1 MQRSWLTALVLVS
14 VSLPT
19 PLLAQSSIGGGSF
32 RVGAVGPDAC
42 RPGQVCLSGDVDGD
56 GDDDLVSFAASS
68 GPISV
73 SLSRRTHFLPP
84 VTWLNGACRTGR
96 CELVDVTRDGRADL
110 VWFHPASSTQVYV
123 YESDP
128 SRGQFRYRGLVR
140 PTHCPSVDRC
150 RMQDVDGDGLAD
162 VIGIDPTRG
171 DVSVAYGTSV
181 LAFRA
186 PRIEHV
192 GLCRGDTQC
201 HLLDA
206 DRNGVVDVVR
216 IARGGSTD
224 GHVYVDTLGARSGR
238 LVLSRFCA
246 GATCAAGD
254 FDGDGHLD
262 LVALGSS
269 VSVALGTPEPPYF
282 VRNGAWLSRPAIAG
296 ATLGDFDGDGRTDL
310 LESNELVVVGRAT
323 AQVDALTWQ
332 YTLSR
337 DRTERARWRAVD
349 ARLAALAE
357 SIAEASGRGPTLG
370 DLSPALPD
378 LSPRLP
384 SLPPSSPTPARPS
397 LASSAFDLGV
407 RDPVGVDL
415 AAYDAA
421 QQASLHDAIVDELEA
436 ILAEVPSDDAM
447 NERDVTS
454 VYRTLGKGAVA
465 LAALQSGAGLGLD
478 MRGGRRCGAGF
489 FVDWLVVDD
498 EGRVSPWVGGAPRF
512 FDRLGDDDVKAKE
525 ATIRA
530 LADVAESIRCLG
542 ANEIARLEQAWAVSV
557 TSLVLRLADD
567 GKRVAARAL
576 WDATTPITL
585 LLFDAAKYLYRPA
598 TMELLRFPA
607 SLELEDL
614 GAADVLAE
622 PRAYE
627 ETLAHALYCEAE
639 AGVLASF
646 GLWLDDLFHGGVINQ
661 VPMRAIK
668 GRGFGTV
675 CGFLEQATDR
685 LRLGEG
691 DCSLLEMASIGA
703 GFCRSRRSCQQ
714 LGPNEDRFGESEAEG
729 DGFSLPSPGMPGSS
743 YTHFGLLRSE
753 LGRIPCSGGGEG
765 GAVPEL
771 CSAIGTG
778 SLRGR
783 FSANPEEDL
792 AMRCALDVA
801 GLAPG
806 LSPQIER
813 SANLPAQCML
823 GDKEAKEPEPPA
835 EDEAK
840 PNEPETPSE
849 GRDQEQPERPGDA
862 PPPGSNQDRSKQ
874 WARDWAAANVASA
887 RANAVATIKSRQAAF
902 LAAMVEV
909 AGERLAGRRAR
920 EAALA
925 RALVRLEELHDGDP
939 SNGETNVRVGTTMNV
954 IERYNVRDASGY
966 YDPSSG
972 NIVVSADQLHQ
983 SAFGEFCG
991 TRCGSVA
998 AAEAYRGAFQKTMTH
1013 ELLHQLVHL
1022 FEQEGGTRGGQ
1033 SFDPPGSGPIDSN
1046 SHRVIMDRMGFRC
1059 DPNDLT
1065 CASDCSTAS
1074 FAQERA
1080 VACLAPEARPREP
1093 NRCVAADCFED
1104 SQHQGVPFS
1113 CVDGSLG
1120 ARPGTCA
1127 YVYCGDLSQSALAR
1141 SCCSSSGDDLGGG
1154 RGPIGCGVVSPP
1166 PPGCA
1171 ATPSIPGIPLPPIPV
1186 PWPGP
1191 APLPFR

>member
-1 MQRSWLTALVLVS
+1 MQRSWLAALALVC
-14 VSLPT
+14 VSLPS
-19 PLLAQSSIGGGSF
+19 PLMAQASMGGGSF
-32 RVGAVGPDAC
+32 RVGISGPDAC
-42 RPGQVCLSGDVDGD
+42 RPGQICLSGDVDGD
-56 GDDDLVSFAASS
+56 GDDDLVSFSPTS
-68 GPISV
+68 GPVSV
-73 SLSRRTHFLPP
+73 SVSRRTHFQPP
-84 VTWLNGACRTGR
+84 VAWVNGPCRTGR
-96 CELVDVTRDGRADL
+96 CQLIDVTRDGRADL
-110 VWFHPASSTQVYV
+110 VWFHPASSTQIYV

-128 SRGQFRYRGLVR
+128 TRRQFRFRGLVR
-140 PTHCPSVDRC
+140 PTHCSSVDRC

-171 DVSVAYGTSV
+171 DVSVAYGTAV
-181 LAFRA
+181 LGFRA
-186 PRIEHV
+186 PRVEHA

-201 HLLDA
+201 HLIDT
-206 DRNGVVDVVR
+206 DHNGVVDVVR
-216 IARGGSTD
+216 ITRGGSTD
-224 GHVYVDTLGARSGR
+224 GNVYVDTLGARSGR

-254 FDGDGHLD
+254 FDGDGNLD

-269 VSVALGTPEPPYF
+269 VSVALGTPEPPHF
-282 VRNGAWLSRPAIAG
+282 VRNGAWLTRAAIAG

-310 LESNELVVVGRAT
+310 LESGELVVVGRAT
-323 AQVDALTWQ
+323 TQLDALVWQ
-332 YTLSR
+332 FALSR
-337 DRTERARWRAVD
+337 DRTERAYWRAVD
-349 ARLAALAE
+349 ARLASLAA
-357 SIAEASGRGPTLG
+357 SIAETTRRGPSVG
-370 DLSPALPD
+370 DLAPALPD
-378 LSPRLP
+378 LRPTLP
-384 SLPPSSPTPARPS
+384 SLPPSSGGPVLPS
-397 LASSAFDLGV
+397 LASSALDLGV
-407 RDPVGVDL
+407 RDPLGVDL

-421 QQASLHDAIVDELEA
+421 QQAALHDAIVDELES
-436 ILAEVPSDDAM
+436 ILAQVPSDDAIA
-447 NERDVTS
+447 EDDVIAA
-454 VYRTLGKGAVA
+454 YRALGKGTVA
-465 LAALQSGAGLGLD
+465 LAALRSGAGLGLD
-478 MRGGRRCGAGF
+478 SRGGRRCGASF
-489 FVDWLVVDD
+489 FVDWLAIND
-498 EGRVSPWVGGAPRF
+498 EGAHAPWVGGAPRF
-512 FDRLGDDDVKAKE
+512 FDRLGDDDTEAKE

-530 LADVAESIRCLG
+530 LADVAESVRCLG
-542 ANEIARLEQAWAVSV
+542 AHEIARLENEWAVSV
-557 TSLVLRLADD
+557 TTLVLRLAED

-585 LLFDAAKYLYRPA
+585 LLYDAAKYLYRPA

-607 SLELEDL
+607 SLSLEDL
-614 GAADVLAE
+614 AAADVLAE

-627 ETLAHALYCEAE
+627 ETLAHSLYCEAE

-691 DCSLLEMASIGA
+691 DCSLLEMASVGA

-714 LGPNEDRFGESEAEG
+714 EGPNEDRFGAAEG
-729 DGFSLPSPGMPGSS
+729 DGFALPSPGMPGSQH
-743 YTHFGLLRSE
+743 THFGLLRSE
-753 LGRIPCSGGGEG
+753 LGRVPCSGGGEG

-771 CSAIGTG
+771 CSAVGTG

-783 FSANPEEDL
+783 FSANSEEDL

-823 GDKEAKEPEPPA
+823 GDTEVKDPEPPA

-840 PNEPETPSE
+840 PNEPEAPAAAE
-849 GRDQEQPERPGDA
+849 DQEQPEVPGDA
-862 PPPGSNQDRSKQ
+862 PPSGSNGDRSKQ
-874 WARDWAAANVASA
+874 WARDWAAANMASA
-887 RANAVATIKSRQAAF
+887 RANAVATIKSRDAAF

-909 AGERLAGRRAR
+909 AGDRLAGRRAR

-939 SNGETNVRVGTTMNV
+939 SNGETNVRVATTMNV
-954 IERYNVRDASGY
+954 IERYNVRDAAGY

-972 NIVVSADQLHQ
+972 NIVISADRLHQ
-983 SAFGEFCG
+983 SSFGEFCG
-991 TRCGSVA
+991 SRCGSVA
-998 AAEAYRGAFQKTMTH
+998 AAESYRGAFQKTMTH

-1022 FEQEGGTRGGQ
+1022 FEQEGGTRNGQ
-1033 SFDPPGSGPIDSN
+1033 GFDAPDSGPIDNN
-1046 SHRVIMDRMGFRC
+1046 SHRVIVDRMGFRC
-1059 DPNDLT
+1059 DPSDLT

-1080 VACLAPEARPREP
+1080 VACLAPDSHPREP
-1093 NRCVAADCFED
+1093 NRCVVAECFED
-1104 SQHQGVPFS
+1104 SQHQGIPFS

-1120 ARPGTCA
+1120 TRPGTCA

-1191 APLPFR
+1191 APIPFR

>member
-607 SLELEDL
+607 SLELADL

-661 VPMRAIK
+661 LPMRAIK

-691 DCSLLEMASIGA
+691 DCSLLEMASVGA

-783 FSANPEEDL
+783 FSTNPEEDL

-823 GDKEAKEPEPPA
+823 G
-835 EDEAK
+835 ED
-840 PNEPETPSE
+840 PPETP
-849 GRDQEQPERPGDA
+849 PPPA
-862 PPPGSNQDRSKQ
+862 PPANPPPAAPVPDKPPPDANVDETKA
-874 WARDWAAANVASA
+874 WARDWAEANLERLA
-887 RANAVATIKSRQAAF
+887 REAVNTLEGRKAEILRA
-902 LAAMVEV
+902 VREV
-909 AGERLAGRRAR
+909 AGDNLSRGAERRLERAFAELRRRHDGSAR
-920 EAALA
+920 EQTTIRAGSTRFADAAA
-925 RALVRLEELHDGDP
+925 G
-939 SNGETNVRVGTTMNV
+939 GETRGVYRYERNEIIVDVG
-954 IERYNVRDASGY
+954 R
-966 YDPSSG
+966 
-972 NIVVSADQLHQ
+972 
-983 SAFGEFCG
+983 
-991 TRCGSVA
+991 
-998 AAEAYRGAFQKTMTH
+998 TMTDVFSTGAHACRYQNCGGSPNVDWFQERIVKTVTHEVAH
-1013 ELLHQLVHL
+1013 ELLRIFREDVGGLQNEDQWSV
-1022 FEQEGGTRGGQ
+1022 EGAQ
-1033 SFDPPGSGPIDSN
+1033 SDD
-1046 SHRVIMDRMGFRC
+1046 HRVIMEHLNLQC
-1059 DPNDLT
+1059 APNDHA
-1065 CASDCSTAS
+1065 CASDCGPTS
-1074 FAQERA
+1074 FVLQRA
-1080 VACLAPEARPREP
+1080 AACVMDEHSSRPPRDE
-1093 NRCVAADCFED
+1093 CVAARCFED
-1104 SQHQGVPFS
+1104 DRHPSLPAS
-1113 CVDGSLG
+1113 CIDAADDGRSD
-1120 ARPGTCA
+1120 ACA
-1127 YVYCGDLSQSALAR
+1127 YVYCSGSSLSGLTRQ
-1141 SCCSSSGDDLGGG
+1141 CCEGVSDDAPSGP
-1154 RGPIGCGVVSPP
+1154 RGPVGCGVVDPP

-1171 ATPSIPGIPLPPIPV
+1171 RTPSLPGIPLPPTPV